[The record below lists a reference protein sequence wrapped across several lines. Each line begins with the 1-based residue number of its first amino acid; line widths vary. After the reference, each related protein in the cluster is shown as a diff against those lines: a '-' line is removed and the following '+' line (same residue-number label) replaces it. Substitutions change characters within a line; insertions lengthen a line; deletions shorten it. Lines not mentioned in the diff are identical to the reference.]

1 MKINKDNKL
10 YELIFYIIASV
21 FIIITFLGVIRI
33 LQFSDNVQY
42 IFQAIFSISIGIGTI
57 RKVKV
62 GGLLFIIAGILFIVS
77 AI

>member
-1 MKINKDNKL
+1 LKINKDNKL

-21 FIIITFLGVIRI
+21 FIIITFLGVVRI

-42 IFQAIFSISIGIGTI
+42 IFQAIFLISIDIGTI

-62 GGLLFIIAGILFIVS
+62 GGVLFIIAGILFIVS